1 MEFISMSSKGQ
12 IVIPKEIRHK
22 LRIEKRTVFAVLN
35 PKGNLIV
42 LKKVESP
49 SIQEDIETL
58 ESIAEAWREI
68 ENGQFKRSTKEE
80 FLREL
85 DAW

>member
-22 LRIEKRTVFAVLN
+22 LKIEKRTVFAVLN

-42 LKKVESP
+42 LKKVERP
-49 SIQEDIETL
+49 SVQEDMETL
-58 ESIAEAWREI
+58 ESIAEAWKEI
-68 ENGQFKRSTKEE
+68 ERGQFKRSTKEE

-85 DAW
+85 NTW